1 MIKYSI
7 PGFYELKE
15 LNLNFLSLMHRYPEY
30 FYDNVEVEAVYGNP
44 QYCIWDGGRVFNS
57 YIQSSKEEIEELIH
71 SYNHKFSLPIRYIFT
86 NSLLKEE
93 HYHNRFGNL
102 LMELGNNFPNEVV
115 CADDNF
121 MKYLKEKYENY
132 NFISS
137 TTKCILEKEK
147 VHEELN
153 KEDYMRICLD
163 YNLNHNIDFLKTFT
177 PEEKEK
183 TEFLVNAI
191 CEPGCTFRKK
201 HYYLNAMSSL
211 NYGKRYRMEYCP
223 IKANALTPEIK
234 QKHITYD
241 DIVNIYEP
249 LGFTHFKI
257 EGRTLSP
264 LDVLLAYCNYMVKP
278 EYKDYIRNELLGGL
292 FENKKNLG

>member
-102 LMELGNNFPNEVV
+102 LMELR
-115 CADDNF
+115 
-121 MKYLKEKYENY
+121 
-132 NFISS
+132 
-137 TTKCILEKEK
+137 
-147 VHEELN
+147 EELL
-153 KEDYMRICLD
+153 YVS
-163 YNLNHNIDFLKTFT
+163 H
-177 PEEKEK
+177 
-183 TEFLVNAI
+183 
-191 CEPGCTFRKK
+191 
-201 HYYLNAMSSL
+201 
-211 NYGKRYRMEYCP
+211 
-223 IKANALTPEIK
+223 
-234 QKHITYD
+234 
-241 DIVNIYEP
+241 
-249 LGFTHFKI
+249 
-257 EGRTLSP
+257 
-264 LDVLLAYCNYMVKP
+264 
-278 EYKDYIRNELLGGL
+278 
-292 FENKKNLG
+292 